1 MITKEI
7 PYAIFSSAILEPANR
22 EPANREPANREPAKL
37 FTSRHKSYFLSA
49 GLSPSDAHSEPYIQ
63 RRQYSRRR

>member
-7 PYAIFSSAILEPANR
+7 PYAIFSSAILEPANL

-37 FTSRHKSYFLSA
+37 FTSRDRVYLVSA
-49 GLSPSDAHSEPYIQ
+49 RLSPSDAHSETYI
-63 RRQYSRRR
+63 RPRQYFF